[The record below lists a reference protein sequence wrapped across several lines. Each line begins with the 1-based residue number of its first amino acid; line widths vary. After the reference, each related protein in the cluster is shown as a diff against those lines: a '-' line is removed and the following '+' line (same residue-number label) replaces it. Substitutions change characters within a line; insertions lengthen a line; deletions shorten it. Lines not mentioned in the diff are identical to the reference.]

1 MIDDNRSTVKF
12 YYNSEYLY
20 IVYSHNEDGED
31 GRWIEWYENGQE
43 REEYAFYDKVHI
55 YKWIKLIVSIILIC
69 AVF

>member
-20 IVYSHNEDGED
+20 IVYSHNDDGED

-55 YKWIKLIVSIILIC
+55 YK
-69 AVF
+69 